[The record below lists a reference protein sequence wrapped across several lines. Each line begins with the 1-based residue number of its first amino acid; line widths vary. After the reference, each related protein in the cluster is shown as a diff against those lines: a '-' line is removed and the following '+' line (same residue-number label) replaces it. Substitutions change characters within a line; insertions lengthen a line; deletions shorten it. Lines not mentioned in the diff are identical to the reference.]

1 MGHEWY
7 GGCLATTQHITTMSK
22 HTKYNKAPHTVDV
35 SSIHEDYKS
44 TRRDSNDEARWVDGS
59 KYGRTFYLEGVTDNG
74 TQYNARVT
82 VLIQTWEDIN
92 ADGQF
97 VHTTNVRVENFFDV
111 EGYIPTPEGRGLGWN
126 PSNLTEEELDAEEA
140 AQEKVNEEVAAY
152 LFKVHY
158 DATAWRA
165 DDDARKAFND
175 GSKAII
181 NAIKR
186 AAAYSHLNL
195 R

>member
-1 MGHEWY
+1 
-7 GGCLATTQHITTMSK
+7 MSK

-111 EGYIPTPEGRGLGWN
+111 SKRCRCRVTRMNASWTRSWARS
-126 PSNLTEEELDAEEA
+126 PSPVFRVMKWT
-140 AQEKVNEEVAAY
+140 
-152 LFKVHY
+152 
-158 DATAWRA
+158 R
-165 DDDARKAFND
+165 R
-175 GSKAII
+175 S
-181 NAIKR
+181 R
-186 AAAYSHLNL
+186 
-195 R
+195 

>member
-7 GGCLATTQHITTMSK
+7 LGCLAHNHTNTMSK
-22 HTKYNKAPHTVDV
+22 QPKYNKAPHTVDV

-44 TRRDSNDEARWVDGS
+44 SRRDDNDAARWVDGS
-59 KYGRTFYLEGVTDNG
+59 KYGRTFYIEGVTDEG
-74 TQYNARVT
+74 TAYNARVS
-82 VLIQTWEDIN
+82 VLIQTWEDLN

-111 EGYIPTPEGRGLGWN
+111 NADLPTPEGRGAGWN
-126 PSNLTEEELDAEEA
+126 ISQLTEEELDAEDIAQAEA
-140 AQEKVNEEVAAY
+140 NDKVKHY
-152 LFKVHY
+152 LLKVQY
-158 DATAWRA
+158 DAIAYRA
-165 DDDARKAFND
+165 DDDARKVFND

-186 AAAYSHLNL
+186 AAVYSHLNL